1 MQPPGR
7 RPADDDRPEVGGRAP
22 SRGRGY
28 LRGNSGQEQDRQ
40 EQMRSCR
47 LAHSFEMTLEGTGCT
62 CDP

>member
-47 LAHSFEMTLEGTGCT
+47 LGKPVPTSLR
-62 CDP
+62 

>member
-47 LAHSFEMTLEGTGCT
+47 LGRPVPTSLR
-62 CDP
+62 